1 MKKCHRRLEE
11 LKDAGRRQLHA
22 RRRKAEH
29 IIGLLRPYAEPHN
42 VRKVLS
48 IGSGFCFIEQKL
60 KQEFI
65 PHADILCTDMDHQ
78 RLHAYEHPELK
89 KKAVSATELSVAEE
103 AFDLVLAHQVL
114 EHINDYPVVL
124 DKIASACR
132 PGGLIYINVP
142 NPLSPSL
149 GKRPDGTWPRPFL
162 PALVRH
168 NAIKFKK
175 DFMTN
180 TEKYH
185 TGFTRRRLRRHL
197 SDFEIIDV
205 RKDRLRQEVDG
216 PLADPLID
224 LFPSCLLFLFVE
236 SNIWI
241 CRRKPETCHSAKG
254 ANA

>member
-1 MKKCHRRLEE
+1 M
-11 LKDAGRRQLHA
+11 
-22 RRRKAEH
+22 
-29 IIGLLRPYAEPHN
+29 GLLRPHAEPHD

-60 KQEFI
+60 NPDFI
-65 PHADILCTDMDHQ
+65 PHAEILCTDIDRQ
-78 RLHAYEHPELK
+78 RLHAFEHPELK
-89 KKAVSATELSVAEE
+89 KEAVSATELHVPEE
-103 AFDLVLAHQVL
+103 TFDLVLAHQVL
-114 EHINDYPVVL
+114 EHINDYPIAL

-149 GKRPDGTWPRPFL
+149 GKRPDGAWPRPFL
-162 PALVRH
+162 SALVRH
-168 NAIKFKK
+168 NAIKFNK

-185 TGFTRRRLRRHL
+185 TGFTWRRLHRHL

-205 RKDRLRQEVDG
+205 RKDRVRQEVDG
-216 PLADPLID
+216 PLAGPLID

-241 CRRKPETCHSAKG
+241 CRRKPDASQSAEG
-254 ANA
+254 VNA